1 MNRDQSRSL
10 RSDDTSPCRE
20 TAPEAPQFLWILP
33 ALCVLLLQRCLSFLD
48 VLLQGCQ
55 PALPLLLALL
65 TKQLTRH
72 PFQGKD
78 ANGLRARTHK
88 YSKSHMDSLCGTIPD
103 KFLIMLV
110 CGD

>member
-1 MNRDQSRSL
+1 M
-10 RSDDTSPCRE
+10 E
-20 TAPEAPQFLWILP
+20 TRPEGPKGLIPISVIMQRNVLEAPHFLLILP

-65 TKQLTRH
+65 TKQFTRH

-78 ANGLRARTHK
+78 AN
-88 YSKSHMDSLCGTIPD
+88 SLCTHTHTDIQQLTHGFIAQNHPR
-103 KFLIMLV
+103 
-110 CGD
+110 